1 MPIYTYVPRSIRNTR
16 LLTNLT
22 YITGKIKTWWKTQ
35 LIHTLN
41 VAPLQLSTRHHALN
55 FLKYKCKQHTHT
67 FTRHTHTHTHT
78 RTQHNALFPICYVNE
93 NKSISNPP
101 PTIHKPI
108 ERLLH
113 IHVMHIINF
122 KIRNSYNAKTNAFVK
137 YKKTTIT
144 TNSPLCADN
153 PVPMTERC
161 HRY

>member
-1 MPIYTYVPRSIRNTR
+1 MKNPTNSHIERCAPSIVHT
-16 LLTNLT
+16 TPCSQFPQIQMQT
-22 YITGKIKTWWKTQ
+22 THAYI
-35 LIHTLN
+35 
-41 VAPLQLSTRHHALN
+41 HA
-55 FLKYKCKQHTHT
+55 
-67 FTRHTHTHTHT
+67 THTHTHT

-93 NKSISNPP
+93 NKSISYPP